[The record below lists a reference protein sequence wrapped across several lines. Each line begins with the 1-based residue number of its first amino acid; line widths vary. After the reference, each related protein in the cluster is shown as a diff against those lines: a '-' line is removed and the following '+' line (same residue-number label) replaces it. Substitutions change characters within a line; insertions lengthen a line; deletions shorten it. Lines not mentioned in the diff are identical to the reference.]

1 MCVKQVGAC
10 EWKAEKQ
17 LIKGFTGLISV
28 LSVQNRAAWVFYSPV
43 KQNKWCLYAVFNSS
57 CIYVCVFLDKLA
69 AAACSSN
76 LRPLRAAS
84 VVRPGRTTSAP
95 EVRTPFATSSPPSP
109 SYGGYRFSCA
119 EAMFPRA
126 SGREN
131 RGLLEENKQ

>member
-57 CIYVCVFLDKLA
+57 CIYVCIFLDKLA
-69 AAACSSN
+69 AAACSSKSQASASRVGCQT
-76 LRPLRAAS
+76 RPDCI
-84 VVRPGRTTSAP
+84 RPGGENTVRYILTTVPQLRRLSIF
-95 EVRTPFATSSPPSP
+95 VR
-109 SYGGYRFSCA
+109 
-119 EAMFPRA
+119 
-126 SGREN
+126 
-131 RGLLEENKQ
+131 RGDVSQSIRP